1 MLIVPNKRLNEL
13 KGQYRLMQFK
23 LMLLDYEI
31 KSYNISKMSMAKGLI
46 KYILSFT
53 SRPNAIDDAL
63 QVINTYHHLNS
74 YDAYIIRII
83 NLCKEEKLNE
93 VLYLIRHGRENEDS
107 QRNRNNKNYQ
117 KFNIQHFVEKKLKD
131 SPEKI
136 EELENTLYEIFYGEE
151 DNYTLEDGI
160 MIGRNIIRWLIE
172 NIEEIITSITD
183 QGYIII
189 NKEYQLSEENVNS
202 LIDQGELEEAIT
214 KYRWVIKFIVAII
227 NLLFEL
233 EEENDTGARSQD
245 NRFSRVNIPYVSSNG
260 WSEDVKQKM
269 KTMKQYFE
277 NINILFNEFGVMVS
291 INSYKNKEFRKNL
304 LIKFTHISLSQ
315 NAVSSEL
322 CNSDESSRT
331 LSNINSNT
339 NINININ
346 TNINTNNTNINGNM
360 NDIKRKEEK
369 SIKTSHSSSS
379 INSMTSINK
388 FKDNSSRY
396 TLGIEKDKLSNLDNQ
411 DFSNEKSLLNRKR
424 SSNNL
429 LEINDIFN
437 DNHSNLYRFSE
448 ILCISRNEF
457 KGILAMEATA
467 YGDYEVAILQ
477 GKELF
482 KKNKN
487 KETAQILRSI
497 INQTISNVLN
507 NSISF
512 KNIKKN
518 DRFTTQIQLISQKA
532 LSICDENEI
541 DEYLN
546 VYKNCELMNFVFSQC
561 DSGDYTTLIRNNKEN
576 EQNFLN
582 QNISSSSY
590 TLVNEDDEESC
601 STSSSNMN
609 NYYNNIFKFVQ
620 SSVKKQKQY
629 HTNEDKYLTEKYGNS
644 IFAEQYQEHFLILNT
659 EKAMTMCMDFILSN
673 KITFDQEFSRKNK
686 KADYDPLKSG
696 HDLITYLLSNKCVMS
711 SLNLANLI
719 LEYIYRRGTLLGDN
733 YIDQIDINSYSRL
746 IKISLEN

>member
-1 MLIVPNKRLNEL
+1 M
-13 KGQYRLMQFK
+13 
-23 LMLLDYEI
+23 
-31 KSYNISKMSMAKGLI
+31 
-46 KYILSFT
+46 
-53 SRPNAIDDAL
+53 
-63 QVINTYHHLNS
+63 
-74 YDAYIIRII
+74 
-83 NLCKEEKLNE
+83 NE

-346 TNINTNNTNINGNM
+346 TNINGNM

-411 DFSNEKSLLNRKR
+411 DFSN
-424 SSNNL
+424 
-429 LEINDIFN
+429 
-437 DNHSNLYRFSE
+437 
-448 ILCISRNEF
+448 
-457 KGILAMEATA
+457 G
-467 YGDYEVAILQ
+467 
-477 GKELF
+477 
-482 KKNKN
+482 
-487 KETAQILRSI
+487 
-497 INQTISNVLN
+497 
-507 NSISF
+507 
-512 KNIKKN
+512 
-518 DRFTTQIQLISQKA
+518 
-532 LSICDENEI
+532 
-541 DEYLN
+541 
-546 VYKNCELMNFVFSQC
+546 NFF
-561 DSGDYTTLIRNNKEN
+561 
-576 EQNFLN
+576 
-582 QNISSSSY
+582 
-590 TLVNEDDEESC
+590 
-601 STSSSNMN
+601 
-609 NYYNNIFKFVQ
+609 
-620 SSVKKQKQY
+620 
-629 HTNEDKYLTEKYGNS
+629 
-644 IFAEQYQEHFLILNT
+644 
-659 EKAMTMCMDFILSN
+659 
-673 KITFDQEFSRKNK
+673 
-686 KADYDPLKSG
+686 
-696 HDLITYLLSNKCVMS
+696 
-711 SLNLANLI
+711 
-719 LEYIYRRGTLLGDN
+719 
-733 YIDQIDINSYSRL
+733 
-746 IKISLEN
+746 